1 MSDYITLK
9 DAAKRSGLH
18 ENSLRRL
25 LRSGEIDG
33 YKKGRTWMVSVRSL
47 DNYADPVTGFLLE
60 LPGPKLFLTKR
71 DQSEADE
78 IKNDQ

>member
-1 MSDYITLK
+1 MSDYISLK

-25 LRSGEIDG
+25 LRSGEIEG
-33 YKKGRTWMVSVRSL
+33 YKKRWTWMVSVRSL

-60 LPGPKLFLTKR
+60 LPGPKLFLERRGEK
-71 DQSEADE
+71 EE
-78 IKNDQ
+78 EE